1 METNLPNSPF
11 PISNSHSQSPI
22 HNSPFSILNSLPDFD
37 EAALSQ
43 IPALLEL
50 VNLGYTYLSRAK
62 VAELRDGTSQY
73 ILREIAFAGLRKIN
87 APAISDKSIRDE
99 IFKAE
104 QQIDMGAGVFKASED
119 IYSLLLAGCGVSE
132 LIDGRRT
139 SPQMKF
145 IDWRNPEN
153 NTYHVCA
160 EYVVGS
166 ASAQRRPDIVV
177 FVNGIPFA
185 VIENKK
191 PSVKVQEAIAQM
203 VRNQSSNETPK
214 FFLFPQILIATN
226 VRELKYGT
234 LQTPSRF
241 YSQWKEKDVDAATFD
256 AEVSTV
262 INGPVELGV
271 FRQILQDVNNSELRI
286 GNNELGGANRELG
299 IENSELGI
307 GNSELGIENSKFNIQ
322 HSQFTTTARAVTEQ
336 DRGIYALLRPERMLD
351 LVRNFIIYDNNIKKI
366 ARYQQYF
373 AIKKTMAKLKTF
385 DGFGRRRGGL
395 IWHTQ
400 GSGKSLTMVMLV
412 KCLIDDPDIILPRVL
427 VVTDRRDLDRQI
439 ADTFAACNIKKD
451 VKKTTS
457 SAELLQLLKEKDQRV
472 ITALIHKFEAGKGAR
487 DFTDDDPNI
496 FILIDEAHRTQA
508 GQANIELNLV
518 LPKACQIAF
527 TGTPLM
533 KQERSSAAKFGGT
546 IDAYTISEAEAD
558 GVVLP
563 LIYQPRYVE
572 LSVQQHLLDQFYDH
586 ITECLTEAQK
596 KDLQMKFNSAQILE
610 ETSQRIETIAL
621 DILNHYTRFSDTGL
635 KAQVVAPSKYA
646 AVMFQKAF
654 SLQDRVATDVIIS
667 ESADKEEDDLLPD
680 HKKEVAK
687 FLSEAKNRFGSSLL
701 KREKDLIDDFK
712 KNPDG
717 VRMLIVVDKLLTGF
731 DAPRNTFLYL
741 AKQLKDHNLLQ
752 AIARV
757 NRLFDGDEGKEAKVN
772 GFIIDYSKNAK
783 NLRDAME
790 LFSNY
795 EPEEIERALLN
806 SDEKIAQLERIYQ
819 ELHGLFNAVRNKQD
833 TEEYIR
839 ILDSDLEKREQFY
852 ELVDEFTRQFAACQM
867 LYDFTQKF
875 DEEKLRRFALDLKGF
890 VELKKVQKLKN
901 AESVDFSKY
910 EAQIRRIL
918 DKYVTAEYVTELAE
932 PICVRESAE
941 FNAYIEHVD
950 RGLSD
955 KSKAEAIAAQTN
967 RTIKE
972 NYDQD
977 PAFYRHFS
985 EKITRLIAEL
995 RSAKEDDVRAL
1006 LGEVRNVQ
1014 NHVTAYED
1022 NDIPKPLKARKPLH
1036 PFFRNLSSRLASHPL
1051 NMEQLCTIVET
1062 IYGVI
1067 EKNKIVDWDTNV
1079 EVERRVRIEIEDYLF
1094 DTVKTVY
1101 GVPLTL
1107 EEIDA
1112 LLSIIWDLAVQ
1123 NKEPEEA

>member
-1 METNLPNSPF
+1 METSIPPSQFPIPYSPF
-11 PISNSHSQSPI
+11 TI
-22 HNSPFSILNSLPDFD
+22 HNDLPDFD
-37 EAALSQ
+37 EASLSQ

-50 VNLGYTYLSRAK
+50 VNLGYTYLSRAQ
-62 VAELRDGTSQY
+62 VGTMRDGPSQY
-73 ILREIAFAGLRKIN
+73 ILRDIAFDALRKIN
-87 APAISDKSIRDE
+87 PPTISDKSIRDE

-104 QQIDMGAGVFKASED
+104 QQIDMGAGVFKASEE

-145 IDWRNPEN
+145 IDWRAPAN
-153 NTYHVCA
+153 NTFHVCA
-160 EYVVGS
+160 EYVVGA

-191 PSVKVQEAIAQM
+191 PSVKVQEAVTQM
-203 VRNQSSNETPK
+203 VRNQNPNETPK

-234 LQTPSRF
+234 MQTPARF
-241 YSQWKEKDVDAATFD
+241 YSHWKEKDADAATFD
-256 AEVSTV
+256 AEVHAL
-262 INGPVELGV
+262 INTPINPEIHALITNDLCPGQTQCQGRL
-271 FRQILQDVNNSELRI
+271 
-286 GNNELGGANRELG
+286 
-299 IENSELGI
+299 
-307 GNSELGIENSKFNIQ
+307 
-322 HSQFTTTARAVTEQ
+322 VTEQ
-336 DRGIYALLRPERMLD
+336 DRGIYSLLRTERLLD
-351 LVRNFIIYDNNIKKI
+351 LVRNFILYDNGIKKV
-366 ARYQQYF
+366 ARYQQFF
-373 AIKKTMAKLKTF
+373 AIKKAMQRLKTF
-385 DGFGRRRGGL
+385 DAFGRRRGGL

-412 KCLIDDPDIILPRVL
+412 KCLIDDPEIVLPRVL

-457 SAELLQLLKEKDQRV
+457 SAELLQLIKEKDQRV
-472 ITALIHKFEAGKGAR
+472 ITALVHKFEAGRTAR
-487 DFTDDDPNI
+487 DFVDEDPNV
-496 FILIDEAHRTQA
+496 FVLIDEAHRTQA
-508 GQANIELNLV
+508 GQANTELNLV

-533 KQERSSAAKFGGT
+533 KREKSSAAKFGGT

-586 ITECLTEAQK
+586 ITEGLTEAQK
-596 KDLQMKFNSAQILE
+596 KDLQQKFNSAQILE

-621 DILNHYTRFSDTGL
+621 DILNHYTRFADTGL

-646 AVMFQKAF
+646 AIMFQKAF
-654 SLQDRVATDVIIS
+654 TLQDRISTDVIIS
-667 ESADKEEDDLLPD
+667 ESADKEEDDQLPE

-687 FLSEAKNRFGSSLL
+687 FLSHEKHQYGSSLF

-712 KNPDG
+712 NNPDG
-717 VRMLIVVDKLLTGF
+717 VRMLVVVDKLLTGF

-795 EPEEIERALLN
+795 DPEDIERALLN
-806 SDEKIAQLERIYQ
+806 TDEKITDLERIYQ
-819 ELHGLFNAVRNKQD
+819 ELHGIFNSVRNKQD

-839 ILDSDLEKREQFY
+839 ILEEDIETREHFY
-852 ELVDEFTRQFAACQM
+852 ELVDEFTRQFATCQM

-875 DEEKLRRFALDLKGF
+875 DEEKLRRFALDLKRF
-890 VELKKVQKLKN
+890 VELKKIQKIKN
-901 AESVDFSKY
+901 AETVDFSKY
-910 EAQIRRIL
+910 EDQIRRIL

-932 PICVRESAE
+932 PICVRESGE
-941 FNAYIEHVD
+941 FNAYIDHVD
-950 RGLSD
+950 HGLSD

-972 NYDQD
+972 NYDRD
-977 PAFYRHFS
+977 PEFYRHFS
-985 EKITRLIAEL
+985 EKISRLIAEL
-995 RSAKEDDVRAL
+995 KSAKEEDVKAL
-1006 LGEVRNVQ
+1006 LGEARKVQ
-1014 NHVTAYED
+1014 NHVVSYED
-1022 NDIPKPLKARKPLH
+1022 NDIPDPLKACKPLH

-1051 NMEQLCTIVET
+1051 SMEQLCAIVQT
-1062 IYGVI
+1062 IYGFI

-1079 EVERRVRIEIEDYLF
+1079 EVERRVRMEIEDYLF

-1101 GVPLTL
+1101 GAPLTL
-1107 EEIDA
+1107 DEIDA
-1112 LLSIIWDLAVQ
+1112 LLSMIWDLAVK
-1123 NKEPEEA
+1123 NKNEGEL

>member
-1 METNLPNSPF
+1 MSKEF
-11 PISNSHSQSPI
+11 E
-22 HNSPFSILNSLPDFD
+22 LPDFD

-43 IPALLEL
+43 VPALLEL

-62 VAELRDGTSQY
+62 VAELRDGPSQY
-73 ILREIAFAGLRKIN
+73 ILREIAFDALRKIN
-87 APAISDKSIRDE
+87 PPTISDKSIRDE

-104 QQIDMGAGVFKASED
+104 QQIDMGAGVFKASEE

-145 IDWRNPEN
+145 IDWRTPEN

-234 LQTPSRF
+234 LQTPTRF
-241 YSQWKEKDVDAATFD
+241 YSQWKEKDVVLAAFD
-256 AEVSTV
+256 TEVYALINKPVCPETV
-262 INGPVELGV
+262 A
-271 FRQILQDVNNSELRI
+271 QIIADLCPGQKQCPERL
-286 GNNELGGANRELG
+286 
-299 IENSELGI
+299 
-307 GNSELGIENSKFNIQ
+307 
-322 HSQFTTTARAVTEQ
+322 VTEQ
-336 DRGIYALLRPERMLD
+336 DRGIYSLLRPERMLD
-351 LVRNFIIYDNNIKKI
+351 LVRNFIIYDNTIKKI

-533 KQERSSAAKFGGT
+533 KQEKSSAAKFGGT

-586 ITECLTEAQK
+586 ITEGLTEAQK

-621 DILNHYTRFSDTGL
+621 DILNHYARFADTGL

-687 FLSEAKNRFGSSLL
+687 FLSEAKHRFGSSLL

-833 TEEYIR
+833 NEEYIR

-995 RSAKEDDVRAL
+995 RSAKEEDVRAL

-1014 NHVTAYED
+1014 SHVTAYED

-1107 EEIDA
+1107 DEIDA

-1123 NKEPEEA
+1123 NKEQEEA